1 VTQGKFG
8 YNGHPINLLFTIDGL
23 FPWEANSIERMKLP
37 PPYVPPLS
45 DGNELLFSGA
55 SIAMEKN
62 PDTPPEQKKVDGEKG
77 QTALAP
83 SAPLPEVIARSGK
96 SIEEPN
102 RKSDNSHINQT
113 LISKIREN
121 FTAQWNRIKTR
132 NSWIVLT
139 MRERILAGIVLAILI
154 WLPVGLPN
162 NSVKADQRKFS
173 DPTLQSVERAEENF
187 AGSAFYFLDPNFA
200 IPQNY
205 SEFDVDSAGTDNDS
219 GGDNNPNLVL
229 PTQAIRP
236 IAFRGSDLDN
246 SRALQCLTMAI
257 YYEAGLEPDPGQRAV
272 AQVILNRVRH
282 PSYPAT
288 VCGVVFQGSERRTG
302 CQFTFTCDGSLRR
315 KASQVHWL
323 RSRDVARDALAG
335 RLRTNVGT
343 ATHYHTTEIYPY
355 WAPSLRFLGT
365 IGAHRFYSWKG
376 QAGKASA
383 FKQRYTGGE
392 PSASRRPRALAK
404 TKVKAL
410 DPIAMEKAYEKARQ
424 GAEAKALDVQRKAE
438 SAAAD
443 TARRLGQ
450 DNVRPAG
457 TQFPQFA
464 PPNFSEAAKKRGG
477 DKAFG
482 GEKLPHVGGVKPEF
496 RNSGTWK
503 ARPQG

>member
-102 RKSDNSHINQT
+102 
-113 LISKIREN
+113 
-121 FTAQWNRIKTR
+121 
-132 NSWIVLT
+132 
-139 MRERILAGIVLAILI
+139 RILAGIVLAILI

-464 PPNFSEAAKKRGG
+464 PPNFSEAARNFATAEHGRPG
-477 DKAFG
+477 HRDK
-482 GEKLPHVGGVKPEF
+482 
-496 RNSGTWK
+496 NSKTLI
-503 ARPQG
+503 